1 MVLNCHRKGDLQM
14 AMPKAGVSLVVEND
28 QQFKDALSEVNAG
41 LRVNKQQMQLVAEQ
55 TREMDDRQAAL
66 QQRYEAAQQT
76 LQSYRDK
83 VQVLQQAYENSAR
96 REGEASKTTMQWR
109 ASLIRAPTEVAKQES
124 LLRDLSSG
132 QETARKTTAS
142 LADVVNGLANALGIS
157 LPPGL
162 QTAVD
167 KLDGFS
173 ASGAAA
179 VTVVGGLVGA
189 LASST
194 MDMSKTADDLLTL
207 STQTGLTTDQLQEF
221 EYASELVDVSTDTLQ
236 GSLVKLTN
244 NMQTA
249 ATGTG
254 SAAEAFKTL
263 KVKVADSQGHLKNN
277 YDVFLQTIDALG
289 KMKNETERDALA
301 MDIFGRSATDL
312 NPLIEAGSGRLKELA
327 EQAHEVGYVVDNET
341 LQSFGELDD
350 AMQKLD
356 KQGDAVKR
364 SFAEALLPII
374 TAFAEALSAIPTPVL
389 TAVISITSIATVV
402 LLVVKAIKDLQGPVG
417 TVKSMIGGVMS
428 FMDPL
433 YRRIMLIVAGITAL
447 VAVIAVLIGKG
458 NEINSAM
465 SGISSATTGTMRAAN
480 SKVPQY
486 ATGTRSARGGMALVG
501 ENGPELVNLR
511 GGEHIYTNGQ
521 TRSLLGGD
529 SISIGQITIDAKN
542 VKEFNDIVNIARNEA
557 VSMRQ
562 GVTT

>member
-1 MVLNCHRKGDLQM
+1 
-14 AMPKAGVSLVVEND
+14 
-28 QQFKDALSEVNAG
+28 
-41 LRVNKQQMQLVAEQ
+41 MQLVTEQ
-55 TREMDDRQAAL
+55 TREMDNRQAAL
-66 QQRYEAAQQT
+66 KQRYESAQQT

-83 VQVLQQAYENSAR
+83 VEVLRQAYENSAK
-96 REGEASKTTMQWR
+96 REGEASKVTMQWK
-109 ASLIRAPTEVAKQES
+109 ASLISAQTEVAKQEN
-124 LLRDLSSG
+124 LLKELSDQ
-132 QETARKTTAS
+132 QERTNKTTAS
-142 LADVVNGLANALGIS
+142 LADVINGLADMLGIS
-157 LPPGL
+157 LPPGA
-162 QTAVD
+162 QAAVD
-167 KLDGFS
+167 KLEQFS

-179 VTVVGGLVGA
+179 ITVVGGLVSA
-189 LASST
+189 LAKAT
-194 MDMSKTADDLLTL
+194 IDMSMTADDLLTL
-207 STQTGLTTDQLQEF
+207 STQTSLTTDQLQEF
-221 EYASELVDVSTDTLQ
+221 EYASELVDVSTDTLR

-254 SAAEAFKTL
+254 SAAEAFKKL
-263 KVKVADSQGHLKNN
+263 HVKVSDSSGKLKDN
-277 YDVFLQTIDALG
+277 YEVFLKTIDALG

-327 EQAHEVGYVVDNET
+327 EQAHEVGYVVDNEM

-374 TAFAEALSAIPTPVL
+374 TAFAEALNAIPTPVL

-402 LLVVKAIKDLQGPVG
+402 LLVVKAIKELQGPAG

-433 YRRIMLIVAGITAL
+433 YIKIMLIVAGITAL

-480 SKVPQY
+480 SKVPRI
-486 ATGTRSARGGMALVG
+486 A
-501 ENGPELVNLR
+501 
-511 GGEHIYTNGQ
+511 TNGYAGQ
-521 TRSLLGGD
+521 SGTQIAPEVGVYRVTSVRS
-529 SISIGQITIDAKN
+529 GQRRCGHTV
-542 VKEFNDIVNIARNEA
+542 VKK
-557 VSMRQ
+557 S
-562 GVTT
+562 

>member
-1 MVLNCHRKGDLQM
+1 MSLPR
-14 AMPKAGVSLVVEND
+14 AGVSLVVEND
-28 QQFKDALSEVNAG
+28 KAFKDALSEVNAG
-41 LRVNKQQMQLVAEQ
+41 LVVIKQQMQLVTEQ
-55 TREMDDRQAAL
+55 TKEMDDRQAAL
-66 QQRYEAAQQT
+66 KRRCETVQQT

-83 VQVLQQAYENSAR
+83 VEVLQQAYENSAK
-96 REGEASKTTMQWR
+96 REGEASKVTMQWK
-109 ASLIRAPTEVAKQES
+109 ASLISAQTEVAKQENLLKS
-124 LLRDLSSG
+124 LNDQ
-132 QETARKTTAS
+132 QEQTGKTMTS
-142 LADVVNGLANALGIS
+142 LADVVNGLANALGIT
-157 LPPGL
+157 LPPGV
-162 QTAVD
+162 QAAVD
-167 KLDGFS
+167 KLGQFS

-189 LASST
+189 LAKST

-207 STQTGLTTDQLQEF
+207 STQTSLTTDQLQEF
-221 EYASELVDVSTDTLQ
+221 EYASELVDVSTDTLR

-254 SAAEAFKTL
+254 SAAEAFKKL
-263 KVKVADSQGHLKNN
+263 HVKVSDSSGKLKDN
-277 YDVFLQTIDALG
+277 YEVFLKTIDALG
-289 KMKNETERDALA
+289 KVKNETERDALA

-364 SFAEALLPII
+364 SFAEALLPVI
-374 TAFAEALSAIPTPVL
+374 TAFAEALNAIPTPVL

-402 LLVVKAIKDLQGPVG
+402 LLVVKAIKELQGPAG
-417 TVKSMIGGVMS
+417 TVKSMIGSVMS
-428 FMDPL
+428 YMDPL
-433 YRRIMLIVAGITAL
+433 YIKIMLIVAGITAL

-480 SKVPQY
+480 SKVPHY
-486 ATGTRSARGGMALVG
+486 ATGTRSARGGLAVVG
-501 ENGPELVNLR
+501 ENGPELVALR
-511 GGEHIYTNGQ
+511 GRERIYNSSQ
-521 TRSLLGGD
+521 TRGMLGGYA
-529 SISIGQITIDAKN
+529 INIGSITIDAKN
-542 VKEFNDIVNIARNEA
+542 VKEFNDIVSIAKNEA
-557 VSMRQ
+557 MSMRQ
-562 GVTT
+562 GALT

>member
-1 MVLNCHRKGDLQM
+1 M

-28 QQFKDALSEVNAG
+28 QQFKAALSEVNAG

-109 ASLIRAPTEVAKQES
+109 ASLISAQTEVAKQES
-124 LLRDLSSG
+124 LLRDLSSE
-132 QETARKTTAS
+132 QETARKSTAS

-301 MDIFGRSATDL
+301 MDIFGKSATDL

-374 TAFAEALSAIPTPVL
+374 TAFVDVITAIPTPVL
-389 TAVISITSIATVV
+389 TAVIAITSIATVI
-402 LLVVKAIKDLQGPVG
+402 LLVVKAVKELSGPVSAVSG
-417 TVKSMIGGVMS
+417 LISSATSL
-428 FMDPL
+428 MDPL
-433 YRRIMLIVAGITAL
+433 YIKILAIVAAVTAL

-458 NEINSAM
+458 GELTSAM
-465 SGISSATTGTMRAAN
+465 GSITSATTGTMRSAN
-480 SKVPQY
+480 STVPRY
-486 ATGTRSARGGMALVG
+486 ATGTRNARGGMALVG

>member
-1 MVLNCHRKGDLQM
+1 MS
-14 AMPKAGVSLVVEND
+14 MPKAGVSLVVEND
-28 QQFKDALSEVNAG
+28 QQFKAALSEVNAG

-55 TREMDDRQAAL
+55 TRELDDRQAAL

-109 ASLIRAPTEVAKQES
+109 ASLISAQTEVAKQES
-124 LLRDLSSG
+124 LLRDLSSE
-132 QETARKTTAS
+132 QEAARKTTAS

-301 MDIFGRSATDL
+301 MDIFGKSATDL
-312 NPLIEAGSGRLKELA
+312 NPLIEAGSGKLKELA

-374 TAFAEALSAIPTPVL
+374 TAFVDVITAIPTPVL
-389 TAVISITSIATVV
+389 TAVIAITSIATVI
-402 LLVVKAIKDLQGPVG
+402 LLVVKAVNELQGPA
-417 TVKSMIGGVMS
+417 GVVS
-428 FMDPL
+428 RIINDSLTPL
-433 YRRIMLIVAGITAL
+433 DMLYIKVLAIVAAVTAL

-458 NEINSAM
+458 GELTSAM
-465 SGISSATTGTMRAAN
+465 GSITSATTGTMRSAN
-480 SKVPQY
+480 SSVPRY
-486 ATGTRSARGGMALVG
+486 ATGTRNARGGMALVG

-562 GVTT
+562 GAVM

>member
-1 MVLNCHRKGDLQM
+1 M

-28 QQFKDALSEVNAG
+28 QQFKAALSEVNAG

-109 ASLIRAPTEVAKQES
+109 ASLISAQTEVAKQES
-124 LLRDLSSG
+124 LLRDLSSE
-132 QETARKTTAS
+132 QETARKSTAS

-301 MDIFGRSATDL
+301 MDIFGKSATDL
-312 NPLIEAGSGRLKELA
+312 NPLIEAGGGKLKELA

-374 TAFAEALSAIPTPVL
+374 TAFVDVITAIPTPVL
-389 TAVISITSIATVV
+389 TAVIAITSIATVI
-402 LLVVKAIKDLQGPVG
+402 LLVVKAVKELSGPVR
-417 TVKSMIGGVMS
+417 TVSGLIS
-428 FMDPL
+428 SATSLMDPL
-433 YRRIMLIVAGITAL
+433 YIKILAIVAAVTAL

-458 NEINSAM
+458 GELTSAM
-465 SGISSATTGTMRAAN
+465 GSITSATTGTMRSAN
-480 SKVPQY
+480 STVPRY
-486 ATGTRSARGGMALVG
+486 ATGTRNARGGMALVG
-501 ENGPELVNLR
+501 ENDPELVNLR
-511 GGEHIYTNGQ
+511 GGERIYTNGQ

>member
-1 MVLNCHRKGDLQM
+1 MSLPR
-14 AMPKAGVSLVVEND
+14 AGVSLVVEND
-28 QQFKDALSEVNAG
+28 KAFKDALSEVNAG
-41 LRVNKQQMQLVAEQ
+41 LKVNKQQMQLVTEQ
-55 TREMDDRQAAL
+55 TKEMDDRQAAL
-66 QQRYEAAQQT
+66 KQRCETVQQT

-83 VQVLQQAYENSAR
+83 VEVLQQAYENSAK
-96 REGEASKTTMQWR
+96 REGEASKVTMQWK
-109 ASLIRAPTEVAKQES
+109 ASLISAQTEVAKQENLLKS
-124 LLRDLSSG
+124 LNDQ
-132 QETARKTTAS
+132 QEQTGKTMTS
-142 LADVVNGLANALGIS
+142 LADVVNGLANALGIT
-157 LPPGL
+157 LPPGV
-162 QTAVD
+162 QAAVD
-167 KLDGFS
+167 KLGQFS

-189 LASST
+189 LAKST

-207 STQTGLTTDQLQEF
+207 STQTSLTTDQLQEF
-221 EYASELVDVSTDTLQ
+221 EYASELVDVSTDTLR

-254 SAAEAFKTL
+254 TAAEAFKKLHVRVSDSSGKL
-263 KVKVADSQGHLKNN
+263 KDN
-277 YDVFLQTIDALG
+277 YDVFLKTIDALG

-374 TAFAEALSAIPTPVL
+374 TAFAEALNAIPTPVL

-402 LLVVKAIKDLQGPVG
+402 LLVVKAIKELQGPAG
-417 TVKSMIGGVMS
+417 TVKSMIGSVMS
-428 FMDPL
+428 YMDPL
-433 YRRIMLIVAGITAL
+433 YIKIMLIVAGITAL

-486 ATGTRSARGGMALVG
+486 ATGTRSAHGGLALVG

-511 GGEHIYTNGQ
+511 GGERIYNNSQ
-521 TRSLLGGD
+521 TRGLLGG
-529 SISIGQITIDAKN
+529 SNISIGQITIDAKN
-542 VKEFNDIVNIARNEA
+542 VKEFNDIVAIAKNEA
-557 VSMRQ
+557 MSMRQ
-562 GVTT
+562 GAVT

>member
-1 MVLNCHRKGDLQM
+1 MSLPR
-14 AMPKAGVSLVVEND
+14 AGVSLVVEND
-28 QQFKDALSEVNAG
+28 NAFKDALSEVNAG
-41 LRVNKQQMQLVAEQ
+41 LKVNKQQMQLVTEQ
-55 TREMDDRQAAL
+55 TKEMDDRQAAL
-66 QQRYEAAQQT
+66 KRRCETVQQT

-83 VQVLQQAYENSAR
+83 VEVLQQAYENSAK
-96 REGEASKTTMQWR
+96 REGEASKVTMQWK
-109 ASLIRAPTEVAKQES
+109 ASLISAQTEVAKQENLLKS
-124 LLRDLSSG
+124 LNDQ
-132 QETARKTTAS
+132 QEQTGKTMTS
-142 LADVVNGLANALGIS
+142 LADVVNGLANALGIT
-157 LPPGL
+157 LPPGV
-162 QTAVD
+162 QAAVD
-167 KLDGFS
+167 KLGQFS

-189 LASST
+189 LAKST

-207 STQTGLTTDQLQEF
+207 STQTSLTTDQLQEF
-221 EYASELVDVSTDTLQ
+221 EYASELVDVSTDTLR

-254 SAAEAFKTL
+254 SAAEAFKKL
-263 KVKVADSQGHLKNN
+263 HVKVSDSSGKLKDN
-277 YDVFLQTIDALG
+277 YEVFLKTIDALG
-289 KMKNETERDALA
+289 KVKNETERDALA

-364 SFAEALLPII
+364 SFAEALLPVI
-374 TAFAEALSAIPTPVL
+374 TAFAEALNAIPTPVL

-402 LLVVKAIKDLQGPVG
+402 LLVVKAIKELQGPAG
-417 TVKSMIGGVMS
+417 TVKSMIGSVMS
-428 FMDPL
+428 YMDPL
-433 YRRIMLIVAGITAL
+433 YIKIMLIVAGITAL

-480 SKVPQY
+480 SKVPHY
-486 ATGTRSARGGMALVG
+486 ATGTRSARGGLAVVG
-501 ENGPELVNLR
+501 ENGPELVALR
-511 GGEHIYTNGQ
+511 GRERIYNSSQ
-521 TRSLLGGD
+521 TRGMLGGYA
-529 SISIGQITIDAKN
+529 INIGSITIDAKN
-542 VKEFNDIVNIARNEA
+542 VKEFNDIVSIAKNEA
-557 VSMRQ
+557 MSMRQ
-562 GVTT
+562 GALT

>member
-1 MVLNCHRKGDLQM
+1 MSLPR
-14 AMPKAGVSLVVEND
+14 AGVSLVVEND
-28 QQFKDALSEVNAG
+28 KAFKDALSEVNAG
-41 LRVNKQQMQLVAEQ
+41 LKVNKQQMQLVTEQ
-55 TREMDDRQAAL
+55 TKEMDDRQAAL
-66 QQRYEAAQQT
+66 KQRCETVQQT

-83 VQVLQQAYENSAR
+83 VEVLQQAYENSAK
-96 REGEASKTTMQWR
+96 REGEASKVTMQWK
-109 ASLIRAPTEVAKQES
+109 ASLISAQTEVAKQENLLKS
-124 LLRDLSSG
+124 LNDQ
-132 QETARKTTAS
+132 QEQTGKTMTS
-142 LADVVNGLANALGIS
+142 LADVVNGLANALGIT
-157 LPPGL
+157 LPPGV
-162 QTAVD
+162 QAAVD
-167 KLDGFS
+167 KLGQFS

-189 LASST
+189 LAKST

-207 STQTGLTTDQLQEF
+207 STQTSLTTDQLQEF
-221 EYASELVDVSTDTLQ
+221 EYASELVDVSTDTLR

-254 SAAEAFKTL
+254 SAAEAFKKL
-263 KVKVADSQGHLKNN
+263 HVKVSDSSGKLKDN
-277 YDVFLQTIDALG
+277 YEVFLKTIDALG

-374 TAFAEALSAIPTPVL
+374 TAFAEALNAIPTPVL

-402 LLVVKAIKDLQGPVG
+402 LLVVKAIKELQGPAG
-417 TVKSMIGGVMS
+417 TVKSMIGSVMS
-428 FMDPL
+428 YMDPL
-433 YRRIMLIVAGITAL
+433 YIKIMLIVAGITAL

-486 ATGTRSARGGMALVG
+486 VTGTRSAHGGLALVG

-511 GGEHIYTNGQ
+511 GGERIYNNSQ
-521 TRSLLGGD
+521 TRGLLGG
-529 SISIGQITIDAKN
+529 SNISIGQITIDAKN
-542 VKEFNDIVNIARNEA
+542 VKEFNDIVAIAKNEA
-557 VSMRQ
+557 MSMRQ
-562 GVTT
+562 GAVT

>member
-1 MVLNCHRKGDLQM
+1 M
-14 AMPKAGVSLVVEND
+14 AIPKAGVSLVVEND

-55 TREMDDRQAAL
+55 TREMDDQQAAL

-96 REGEASKTTMQWR
+96 REGESSKTTMQWR
-109 ASLIRAPTEVAKQES
+109 ASLISAQTEVAKQES

-179 VTVVGGLVGA
+179 VTVVGGLVSA
-189 LASST
+189 LAKST

-221 EYASELVDVSTDTLQ
+221 EYASELVDVSTDTLR

-254 SAAEAFKTL
+254 SAAEAFKKL
-263 KVKVADSQGHLKNN
+263 HVKVSDSSGKLKDN
-277 YDVFLQTIDALG
+277 YEVFLKTIDALG
-289 KMKNETERDALA
+289 KVKNETERDALA

-374 TAFAEALSAIPTPVL
+374 TAFVDVITAIPTPVL
-389 TAVISITSIATVV
+389 TAVIAITSIATVI
-402 LLVVKAIKDLQGPVG
+402 LLVVKAVKELSGPV
-417 TVKSMIGGVMS
+417 SMVSGLVGGVMS

-447 VAVIAVLIGKG
+447 VAVVAVLIGKG

-486 ATGTRSARGGMALVG
+486 ATGTRSARGGLAVVG
-501 ENGPELVNLR
+501 ENGPELVALC
-511 GGEHIYTNGQ
+511 GGERIYTNGQ

>member
-1 MVLNCHRKGDLQM
+1 MS
-14 AMPKAGVSLVVEND
+14 MPKAGVSLVVEND
-28 QQFKDALSEVNAG
+28 QQFKAALSEVNAG

-109 ASLIRAPTEVAKQES
+109 ASLISAQTEVAKQES
-124 LLRDLSSG
+124 LLRDLSSE

-301 MDIFGRSATDL
+301 MDIFGKSATDL
-312 NPLIEAGSGRLKELA
+312 NPLIEAGSGKLKELA

-374 TAFAEALSAIPTPVL
+374 TAFVDVITAIPTPVL
-389 TAVISITSIATVV
+389 TAVIAITSIATVI
-402 LLVVKAIKDLQGPVG
+402 LLVVKAVNELQGPA
-417 TVKSMIGGVMS
+417 GVVS
-428 FMDPL
+428 RIINDSLTPL
-433 YRRIMLIVAGITAL
+433 DMLYIKVLAIVAAVTAL

-458 NEINSAM
+458 GELTSAM
-465 SGISSATTGTMRAAN
+465 GSITSATTGTMRSAN
-480 SKVPQY
+480 STVPRY
-486 ATGTRSARGGMALVG
+486 ATGTRNARGGMALVG

-511 GGEHIYTNGQ
+511 GGERIYTNGQ

>member
-1 MVLNCHRKGDLQM
+1 MSLPR
-14 AMPKAGVSLVVEND
+14 AGVSLVVEND
-28 QQFKDALSEVNAG
+28 KAFKDALSEVNAG
-41 LRVNKQQMQLVAEQ
+41 LKVNKQQMQLVTEQ
-55 TREMDDRQAAL
+55 TKEMDDRQAAL
-66 QQRYEAAQQT
+66 KQRCETVQQT

-83 VQVLQQAYENSAR
+83 VEVLQQAYENSAK
-96 REGEASKTTMQWR
+96 REGEASKVTMQWK
-109 ASLIRAPTEVAKQES
+109 ASLISAQTEVAKQENLLKS
-124 LLRDLSSG
+124 LNDQ
-132 QETARKTTAS
+132 QEQTGKTMTS
-142 LADVVNGLANALGIS
+142 LADVVNGLANALGIT
-157 LPPGL
+157 LPPGV
-162 QTAVD
+162 QAAVD
-167 KLDGFS
+167 KLGQFS

-189 LASST
+189 LAKST

-207 STQTGLTTDQLQEF
+207 STQTSLTTDQLQEF
-221 EYASELVDVSTDTLQ
+221 EYASELVDVSTDTLR

-254 SAAEAFKTL
+254 SAAEAFKKL
-263 KVKVADSQGHLKNN
+263 HVKVSDSSGKLKDN
-277 YDVFLQTIDALG
+277 YEVFLKTIDALG

-374 TAFAEALSAIPTPVL
+374 TAFAEALNAIPTPVL

-402 LLVVKAIKDLQGPVG
+402 LLVVKAIKELQGPAG
-417 TVKSMIGGVMS
+417 TVKSMIGSVMS
-428 FMDPL
+428 YMDPL
-433 YRRIMLIVAGITAL
+433 YIKIMLIVAGITAL

-465 SGISSATTGTMRAAN
+465 SGISSATTGTMRTAN

-486 ATGTRSARGGMALVG
+486 ATGTRSAHGGLALVG

-511 GGEHIYTNGQ
+511 GGERIYNNSQ
-521 TRSLLGGD
+521 TRGLLGG
-529 SISIGQITIDAKN
+529 SNISIGQITIDAKN
-542 VKEFNDIVNIARNEA
+542 VKEFNDIVAIAKNEA
-557 VSMRQ
+557 MSMRQ
-562 GVTT
+562 GAVT

>member
-1 MVLNCHRKGDLQM
+1 MS
-14 AMPKAGVSLVVEND
+14 MPKAGVSLVVEND
-28 QQFKDALSEVNAG
+28 QQFKAALSEVNAG

-109 ASLIRAPTEVAKQES
+109 ASLISAQTEVAKQES
-124 LLRDLSSG
+124 LLRDLSSE

-301 MDIFGRSATDL
+301 MDIFGKSATDL
-312 NPLIEAGSGRLKELA
+312 NPLIEAGSGKLKELA

-364 SFAEALLPII
+364 SFAEALLPVI
-374 TAFAEALSAIPTPVL
+374 TAFVDVITAIPTPVL
-389 TAVISITSIATVV
+389 TAVIAITSIATVI
-402 LLVVKAIKDLQGPVG
+402 LLVVKAVKELSGPVR
-417 TVKSMIGGVMS
+417 TVSGLIS
-428 FMDPL
+428 SATSLMDPL
-433 YRRIMLIVAGITAL
+433 YIKILAIVAAVTAL

-458 NEINSAM
+458 GELTSAM
-465 SGISSATTGTMRAAN
+465 GSITSATTGTMRSAN
-480 SKVPQY
+480 STVPRY
-486 ATGTRSARGGMALVG
+486 ATGTRNARGGMALVG

>member
-1 MVLNCHRKGDLQM
+1 MS
-14 AMPKAGVSLVVEND
+14 MPKAGVSLVVEND
-28 QQFKDALSEVNAG
+28 QQFKAALSEVNAG

-109 ASLIRAPTEVAKQES
+109 ASLISAQTEVAKQES
-124 LLRDLSSG
+124 LLRDLSSE
-132 QETARKTTAS
+132 QETARKSTAS

-301 MDIFGRSATDL
+301 MDIFGKSATDL

-374 TAFAEALSAIPTPVL
+374 TAFVDVITAIPTPVL
-389 TAVISITSIATVV
+389 TAVIAITSIATVV
-402 LLVVKAIKDLQGPVG
+402 LLVVKAVNELQGPA
-417 TVKSMIGGVMS
+417 GVVS
-428 FMDPL
+428 RIINDSLTPL
-433 YRRIMLIVAGITAL
+433 DMLYIKVLAIVAAVTAL

-458 NEINSAM
+458 GELTNAM
-465 SGISSATTGTMRAAN
+465 GSITSATTGTMRTAN

-486 ATGTRSARGGMALVG
+486 ATGTRSARGGLAVVG

>member
-1 MVLNCHRKGDLQM
+1 M

-28 QQFKDALSEVNAG
+28 KAFKDALSEVNAG

-109 ASLIRAPTEVAKQES
+109 ASLISAQTEVAKQES
-124 LLRDLSSG
+124 LLRDLSSE
-132 QETARKTTAS
+132 QETARKSTAS
-142 LADVVNGLANALGIS
+142 LADVVNGLDRALGIS
-157 LPPGL
+157 LPPGV

-301 MDIFGRSATDL
+301 MDIFGKSATDL
-312 NPLIEAGSGRLKELA
+312 NPLIEAGSGKLKELA

-374 TAFAEALSAIPTPVL
+374 TAFVDVITAIPTPVL
-389 TAVISITSIATVV
+389 TAVIAITSIATVI
-402 LLVVKAIKDLQGPVG
+402 LLVVKAVKELSGPVSAVSG
-417 TVKSMIGGVMS
+417 LISSATSL
-428 FMDPL
+428 MDPL
-433 YRRIMLIVAGITAL
+433 YIKILAIVAAVTAL

-458 NEINSAM
+458 GELTSAM
-465 SGISSATTGTMRAAN
+465 GSITSATTGTMRSAN
-480 SKVPQY
+480 SSVPRY
-486 ATGTRSARGGMALVG
+486 ATGTRNARGGMALVG

-511 GGEHIYTNGQ
+511 GGERIYTNGQ

>member
-1 MVLNCHRKGDLQM
+1 M

-28 QQFKDALSEVNAG
+28 QQFKAALSEVNAG

-55 TREMDDRQAAL
+55 TREMDDQQAAL

-109 ASLIRAPTEVAKQES
+109 ASLISAQTEVAKQES

-221 EYASELVDVSTDTLQ
+221 EYASELMDVSTDTLQ

-301 MDIFGRSATDL
+301 MDIFGKSATDL
-312 NPLIEAGSGRLKELA
+312 NPLIEAGSGRLEELA
-327 EQAHEVGYVVDNET
+327 EQAHAVGYVTDNET
-341 LQSFGELDD
+341 WQSLGRLND
-350 AMQKLD
+350 ALQKLD

-364 SFAEALLPII
+364 SFAEALLPVI
-374 TAFAEALSAIPTPVL
+374 TAFVDVITAIPTPVL
-389 TAVISITSIATVV
+389 TAVIAITSIATVI
-402 LLVVKAIKDLQGPVG
+402 LLVVKAVKELSGPV
-417 TVKSMIGGVMS
+417 SMVSGLVGSVMS

-447 VAVIAVLIGKG
+447 VAVVAVLIGKG

-486 ATGTRSARGGMALVG
+486 ATGTRNARGGMALVG